1 MKPILPSLIVGLAAG
16 VIASAQAQ
24 DTRPLDTKGTFSLLL
39 ENDALYDAD
48 RDYTNGVRLSWQSG
62 EDVPNWVRW
71 IGDQLPFF
79 PERSRRRYGLA
90 VGQNLYTPDDG
101 SRRDLIVDD
110 RPYAAWL
117 YGAVSMT
124 ADTGKTL
131 DSYELQIGTI
141 GPKAQ
146 GEWVQNN
153 IHRAIGSHESKGW
166 DNQLDNELGVVLYY
180 ERRWRGLLEAT
191 PNTLGV
197 DVTPHAGFALGNV
210 YTFAAAGAS
219 VRLGWDLPSDYGPP
233 RVRPSLPGTDFF
245 NPRAGFGWYLFAG
258 AEGRAVARDIFLDG
272 NTFSDSHS
280 VDRKPFVADLQ
291 VGIAFTIRAIRIAF
305 TQVYRTPEFE
315 ERDRFQR
322 FGALSVSFRW

>member
-1 MKPILPSLIVGLAAG
+1 MRKLLPSFTALLAFNAAG
-16 VIASAQAQ
+16 ALAQE
-24 DTRPLDTKGTFSLLL
+24 TRPPDQKGTFTLLI

-48 RDYTNGVRLSWQSG
+48 RDYSNGLRLSWQSG
-62 EDVPNWVRW
+62 EDIPNWVRW
-71 IGDQLPFF
+71 IGDQLPFI
-79 PERSRRRYGLA
+79 PIGSKRRYGIA
-90 VGQNLYTPDDG
+90 AGQSIFTPEDG

-117 YGAVSMT
+117 YGAASLT
-124 ADTGKTL
+124 ADTGRTL
-131 DSYELQIGTI
+131 DNYELQIGVV

-153 IHRAIGSHESKGW
+153 FHRAIGSHESQGW
-166 DNQLDNELGVVLYY
+166 DNQLNNELGVQLYY
-180 ERRWRGLLEAT
+180 ERRWRGLLEVT
-191 PNTLGV
+191 PNTLGF
-197 DVTPHAGFALGNV
+197 DITPHAGFALGNV
-210 YTFAAAGAS
+210 YTFGAAGAS
-219 VRLGWDLPSDYGPP
+219 VRFGWDLPSDYGPP

-245 NPRAGFGWYLFAG
+245 NPTAGFGWYLFAG

-291 VGIAFTIRAIRIAF
+291 VGVALTFKVVRVAF
-305 TQVYRTPEFE
+305 TQVFRTPEFE
-315 ERDRFQR
+315 ERDRIQR

>member
-1 MKPILPSLIVGLAAG
+1 MRKLLPSFAAILALT
-16 VIASAQAQ
+16 ASDALAQ
-24 DTRPLDTKGTFSLLL
+24 DTRPLDEKGTFTLLI

-48 RDYTNGVRLSWQSG
+48 RDYTNGLRLAWQSG
-62 EDVPNWVRW
+62 ENVPSWIRW

-79 PERSRRRYGLA
+79 PIGSRRRYGLA
-90 VGQNLYTPDDG
+90 VGQSIFTPEDE

-110 RPYAAWL
+110 RPYAGWL
-117 YGAVSMT
+117 YGAVSLT
-124 ADTGKTL
+124 ADTGRTL
-131 DSYELQIGTI
+131 DNYELQVGVI

-153 IHRAIGSHESKGW
+153 VHRAIGSHESRGW
-166 DNQLDNELGVVLYY
+166 DNQLDNEIGAVLYY
-180 ERRWRGLLEAT
+180 ERRWRGLLEVT
-191 PNTLGV
+191 PNTLGI
-197 DVTPHAGFALGNV
+197 DLTPHAGFALGNV
-210 YTFAAAGAS
+210 YTFAAAGAAF
-219 VRLGWDLPSDYGPP
+219 RFGWDLPSDYGPP

-245 NPRAGFGWYLFAG
+245 NPTAGFGWYLFAG

-272 NTFSDSHS
+272 NTFTDSHS

-291 VGIAFTIRAIRIAF
+291 VGLAVTFKAVRVAF

-315 ERDRFQR
+315 ERDRIQR